1 MKKKSTLSLME
12 LAVMVMIFAL
22 AAVLCLRAFVWADNN
37 SRGGEER
44 DRAALCAQSA
54 AEVMKSFR
62 GDADAVCKELGAECR
77 GEIILVH
84 YDSAWNV
91 TSVPDTYELQIF
103 RQDSGN
109 ALLGQAD
116 ISVVSSDKAGKLF
129 ELTVCWQEVD

>member
-54 AEVMKSFR
+54 AEVMKSFH
-62 GDADAVCKELGAECR
+62 GDADAVCRELGGECR
-77 GEIILVH
+77 DKIILVH

-91 TSVPDTYELQIF
+91 TAAPDTYELQIF
-103 RQDSGN
+103 SRDSAN
-109 ALLGQAD
+109 ALLGQAE
-116 ISVVSSDKAGKLF
+116 IEVSSDKGDLF
-129 ELTVCWQEVD
+129 GLNVCWQEVD